1 MKAFNKIFAAVLV
14 VIAAVFAGTNLY
26 FHFSGEEEGRS
37 YRVEAGRAAA
47 DIAAKGIEKLDLSRY
62 PSLLNVTQWDGKSGA
77 DEFFEGDGSDYL
89 LKKIGD
95 SYYRFDYTTDHRFVR
110 NQAVRT
116 VNTALLVMAAAIL
129 LVLLFVRVRLI
140 RPFNELQE
148 VPFELSKGNLVMPAK
163 ENKNRYFGR
172 FVWGMNLLR
181 ENLEEQKR
189 ARLDLL
195 RERKT
200 LILSVSHDIKTPLSA
215 IKLYAKA
222 LSKNLYDSPEKQKEI
237 AENIN
242 AKADEIEEFVSQI
255 IRASREDFL
264 NLEVKNGEFYL
275 SEVIKQI
282 GAYYKEKLELLKI
295 HFYIEDYTDC
305 LLKGDAERTVEV
317 MQNIIENAVKYGDG
331 QRISVS
337 FSDEED
343 CRLITVANS
352 GCTLPEVEI
361 PHIFDSFWRGSNAES
376 GGGSGLGLYI
386 CRQLMNKM
394 NGEIFAETDKEK
406 GEMRVTLVYN
416 KA

>member
-1 MKAFNKIFAAVLV
+1 MKAFNKIFAAVLI
-14 VIAAVFAGTNLY
+14 VITAVFAGTNLY
-26 FHFSGEEEGRS
+26 FYFSSEEEGRS

-47 DIAAKGIEKLDLSRY
+47 DIAAGGIKKLDLSRY
-62 PSLLNVTQWDGKSGA
+62 PSLLNVTQWDGKSG
-77 DEFFEGDGSDYL
+77 DSEFFEGDGSDYL
-89 LKKIGD
+89 IKKVGG
-95 SYYRFDYTTDHRFVR
+95 SYYRFDYRADNISAGV
-110 NQAVRT
+110 QDVYA
-116 VNTALLVMAAAIL
+116 VNTALAVMAAAVLAL
-129 LVLLFVRVRLI
+129 LFFVRVQLI
-140 RPFNELQE
+140 RPFYELQE
-148 VPFELSKGNLVMPAK
+148 VPYELSKGNLVMPAK

-189 ARLDLL
+189 ARLELL

-215 IKLYAKA
+215 IKLYSKA

-255 IRASREDFL
+255 IRASREDFM

-275 SEVIKQI
+275 SEVVKEIAEYYREKLGFLKIDFSI
-282 GAYYKEKLELLKI
+282 GAYV
-295 HFYIEDYTDC
+295 DC
-305 LLKGDAERTVEV
+305 LLKGDAERAVEV
-317 MQNIIENAVKYGDG
+317 MQNVIENAVKYGDG
-331 QRISVS
+331 QYISVS
-337 FSDEED
+337 FSDEES

-361 PHIFDSFWRGSNAES
+361 PHIFDSFWRGSNAEN

-386 CRQLMNKM
+386 CRQFMNKM